1 MSRKYKFYTERGAY
15 FISFSVINW
24 VDVFTRELYFNEI
37 ISSLDYCRKN
47 KEMEIYGYCIMPS
60 HIHLIFRAKNNNP
73 SDIIRDFKTF
83 TSKKI
88 VRLIEE
94 NPQESRKEW
103 LLWMFRKAAAKRSN
117 VKDYQF
123 WQQDNHP
130 IEIWS
135 LSVFEEKLNYI
146 HQNPVK
152 SGFVENTWEWK
163 YSSAK
168 NYCDDMSAVLEIDI
182 N

>member
-24 VDVFTRELYFNEI
+24 IDVFTRELYLNEI

-103 LLWMFRKAAAKRSN
+103 LLWMFRRAAAKRSN

-123 WQQDNHP
+123 WQRDNHP

-135 LSVFEEKLNYI
+135 LSVFGEKLNYI

-152 SGFVENTWEWK
+152 SGFVENAWEWK

>member
-1 MSRKYKFYTERGAY
+1 
-15 FISFSVINW
+15 
-24 VDVFTRELYFNEI
+24 
-37 ISSLDYCRKN
+37 
-47 KEMEIYGYCIMPS
+47 MPS

-103 LLWMFRKAAAKRSN
+103 LLWMFRRAAAKRSN

-123 WQQDNHP
+123 WHK
-130 IEIWS
+130 III
-135 LSVFEEKLNYI
+135 L
-146 HQNPVK
+146 
-152 SGFVENTWEWK
+152 
-163 YSSAK
+163 
-168 NYCDDMSAVLEIDI
+168 
-182 N
+182 